1 MLHLM
6 RVVGAALDGWA
17 QQLLAKL
24 KLWADPYRKVTMALR
39 EAITVC
45 DAWAASTALLTST
58 YWTGSWKAGRFS
70 DEVLGALALALAL
83 TLTLTLT
90 LALALAPALTHALT
104 LTLTST
110 VTLTLN

>member
-6 RVVGAALDGWA
+6 RVVGAVRSNPNPRAHSDPIPSPNPSAHSDPSPSPNPSAHTDPIPSPNPNPNPNPTQALDGWA

-45 DAWAASTALLTST
+45 DAWAAST
-58 YWTGSWKAGRFS
+58 
-70 DEVLGALALALAL
+70 
-83 TLTLTLT
+83 
-90 LALALAPALTHALT
+90 LALALAP
-104 LTLTST
+104 
-110 VTLTLN
+110 